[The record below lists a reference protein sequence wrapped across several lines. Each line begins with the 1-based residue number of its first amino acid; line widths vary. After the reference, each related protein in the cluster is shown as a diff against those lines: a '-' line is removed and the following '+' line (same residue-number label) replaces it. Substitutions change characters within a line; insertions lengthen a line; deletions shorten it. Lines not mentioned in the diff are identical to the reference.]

1 MINGCNASQI
11 PIFPV
16 NQGAVAVERQDTVVG
31 QPKHGFTLE
40 KRVPRE
46 ILEELIEGKERKPFE
61 GSILAQKE

>member
-1 MINGCNASQI
+1 MN
-11 PIFPV
+11 P
-16 NQGAVAVERQDTVVG
+16 D
-31 QPKHGFTLE
+31 LE